1 MIRAE
6 KKRPVQRNM
15 ALRKHKHGCP
25 RRENVAGLGIA
36 VSQMPRP
43 LQNKNSILNLPIFR
57 ILCSFYDG
65 CKDLMMLMLLAWVL
79 FYRSHLLQN
88 CFTASTCLFATDD
101 AAFKF
106 QKHFNVRHVVTGWKL
121 NSTKTQTP
129 HLKQHH
135 VNKQTVIGFN
145 VVLMCFFLMCACF
158 NVFFFPSFMFAAPSL
173 FGK

>member
-25 RRENVAGLGIA
+25 RWEHVTGLGIP
-36 VSQMPRP
+36 VNRMPTP
-43 LQNKNSILNLPIFR
+43 LQNKNSILNEPIFH

-79 FYRSHLLQN
+79 FHRSHLFQN
-88 CFTASTCLFATDD
+88 CVTASTCLFATVD

-106 QKHFNVRHVVTGWKL
+106 QKHFNIRHIVTG
-121 NSTKTQTP
+121 
-129 HLKQHH
+129 
-135 VNKQTVIGFN
+135 
-145 VVLMCFFLMCACF
+145 
-158 NVFFFPSFMFAAPSL
+158 
-173 FGK
+173 